1 MRFTTI
7 ISLVLVLACACNRRS
22 GYVQTAPPAK
32 PAVDYAQMRSDYRD
46 FQEKLVSLKSTTR
59 NHIKVYELA
68 LDHEDPL
75 NRRESLI
82 ARTQIIESATELRAV
97 CTAALENDAMLKMVK
112 GSKRNVRRYAK
123 FADEILAK
131 YAEDAPLTPA
141 APEEPVATES
151 TTTNATTTESTTTE
165 STTTEATVTSD
176 EPFAQPQSQF

>member
-1 MRFTTI
+1 MRFTTV
-7 ISLVLVLACACNRRS
+7 ISIALVLACACNKRS
-22 GYVQTAPPAK
+22 SYMPSASAK

-68 LDHEDPL
+68 LDNEDPL

-131 YAEDAPLTPA
+131 YAEDAASTPA
-141 APEEPVATES
+141 VPEEPVDTES
-151 TTTNATTTESTTTE
+151 TTTDATTTE